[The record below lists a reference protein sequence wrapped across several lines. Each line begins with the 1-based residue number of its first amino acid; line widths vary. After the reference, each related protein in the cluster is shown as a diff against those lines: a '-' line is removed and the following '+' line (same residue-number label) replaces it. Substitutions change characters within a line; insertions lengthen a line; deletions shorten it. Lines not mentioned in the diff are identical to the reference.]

1 MAPAFFNLR
10 IICDCLGRAIR
21 KHIDF
26 SQQYEGKRLIRTNW
40 FLDQLYKAK
49 VKAKQEKKELK
60 MELAQITGK
69 ALEESANSNVTEI
82 TNFSYKFKDD
92 LKITETRGLP
102 VDSDDDFERNNED
115 VAHQEFMKI

>member
-1 MAPAFFNLR
+1 
-10 IICDCLGRAIR
+10 
-21 KHIDF
+21 
-26 SQQYEGKRLIRTNW
+26 
-40 FLDQLYKAK
+40 
-49 VKAKQEKKELK
+49 

-92 LKITETRGLP
+92 LKITETRGPP